1 MKPYL
6 HATLASTIAWAG
18 NIYDLLIITYVYQY
32 IESTFH
38 IGYVMVSLL
47 FSFGLLGRVVGG
59 TLFGRFSD
67 KYGRKPVLIF
77 TTLGYSLSHGI
88 MAFSPNVIVLFL
100 ARLFEGVFM
109 GGEWTAGTVIAYES
123 APVSVRG
130 ILTGIVQSGYG
141 MGYALTGAM
150 YIYFSP
156 LISEDWRIFLATGTF
171 PLLLVPYMKLKVPES
186 KPTRVSKVKVEY
198 RDYLNLI
205 LKSTL
210 AMSGMFVAY
219 FSVFGNYPTFA
230 EKLIGISPS
239 TLGLTLLISNV
250 GLAISFIVFG
260 RLADRIN
267 VRKLILSA
275 LVTLTVSLFFT
286 VPGFINLG
294 PLASIISTMVYA
306 SSCGFWPLIPLLLAH
321 SVPVE
326 VRGLL
331 SGMSY
336 NIGGLVG
343 GIAEVITG
351 IAMQYMG
358 ILGMAKIIDIINLV
372 ALITVFISVITWPRA
387 AIHTSSHNV

>member
-18 NIYDLLIITYVYQY
+18 NIYDLLILTYVYQY
-32 IESTFH
+32 IEDTFH
-38 IGYVMVSLL
+38 IDYVLVSLL
-47 FSFGLLGRVVGG
+47 FSFGLLGRVIGG

-67 KYGRKPVLIF
+67 RYGRKPVLMF
-77 TTLGYSLSHGI
+77 TTLGYSAFHGL
-88 MAFSPNVIVLFL
+88 MAFSPNVIVLFI
-100 ARLFEGVFM
+100 ARLFEGIFM
-109 GGEWTAGTVIAYES
+109 GGEWTAGTVVAYES
-123 APVSVRG
+123 APVSIRG
-130 ILTGIVQSGYG
+130 VLTGIVQSGYG
-141 MGYALTGAM
+141 IGYALTGAM

-156 LISEDWRIFLATGTF
+156 FIAQDWRIFLATGTF

-186 KPTRVSKVKVEY
+186 KTVRVSKVKVEY
-198 RDYLNLI
+198 KDYLNLI
-205 LKSTL
+205 LKSTM
-210 AMSGMFVAY
+210 AMAGMFVAY

-230 EKLIGISPS
+230 EKLIGISAS
-239 TLGLTLLISNV
+239 TLGLTLLVSNL

-267 VRKLILSA
+267 VRKLIISA
-275 LVTLTVSLFFT
+275 LVTLTASLFFT
-286 VPGFINLG
+286 VPGFVNLG
-294 PLASIISTMVYA
+294 PLASIIATVIYA

-321 SVPVE
+321 SVPME

-343 GIAEVITG
+343 GIAEVVTG
-351 IAMQYMG
+351 MAMQYMG
-358 ILGMAKIIDIINLV
+358 IVGMAKIIDIINLV

-387 AIHTSSHNV
+387 AIHSS